1 MAERTASPNAER
13 DYHMELRDLLGEDYR
28 EGMTAEE
35 IATALSTKNF
45 VNKETFDKTASD
57 LAKAKKDM
65 KTNEGTLT
73 ERLEA
78 QRQQIEQLTVK
89 ANRQEAASILAGN
102 GMAKEAYDT
111 FLDGIVTTDAEQTTS
126 VATAIAAAFKAYGEA
141 TANKV
146 KGELAAGVKAPSQAP
161 AETAMTKEAFGKLTF
176 AEQVQFKNDNP
187 TEYAALFPKA

>member
-1 MAERTASPNAER
+1 
-13 DYHMELRDLLGEDYR
+13 MELRDLLGEDYR

-45 VNKETFDKTASD
+45 VNKETLDKTASD
-57 LAKAKKDM
+57 LAKVKKDM

-111 FLDGIVTTDAEQTTS
+111 FLDGIVTTDAEKTTA

-146 KGELAAGVKAPSQAP
+146 KGELAAGVKVPSQAP

-187 TEYAALFPKA
+187 TEYAALFPKV

>member
-1 MAERTASPNAER
+1 
-13 DYHMELRDLLGEDYR
+13 MELRDLLGEDYR

-65 KTNEGTLT
+65 KANEGTLT

-111 FLDGIVTTDAEQTTS
+111 FLDGIVTTDAEQTTA

-187 TEYAALFPKA
+187 TEYAALFPKV

>member
-1 MAERTASPNAER
+1 
-13 DYHMELRDLLGEDYR
+13 MELRDLLGEDYR

-65 KTNEGTLT
+65 KANEGTLT

-102 GMAKEAYDT
+102 GMAKEAYHRSRHGYRGSVQG
-111 FLDGIVTTDAEQTTS
+111 LWRSHREQGQGRTRRGCQSPLTGS
-126 VATAIAAAFKAYGEA
+126 GG
-141 TANKV
+141 NRHDQRS
-146 KGELAAGVKAPSQAP
+146 LRQAH
-161 AETAMTKEAFGKLTF
+161 LR
-176 AEQVQFKNDNP
+176 
-187 TEYAALFPKA
+187 